1 MKYSASEDTL
11 ILSLPFILINLALFT
26 RDLLGLGFLP
36 NMRNTWISCLCF
48 THTLCRCMST
58 YHSSFT
64 HTNACEKKPL
74 SSVSLGPDYL
84 FSTSCTSCFL
94 LETWGSVL
102 YIQINHKSITVC
114 SQEYLL
120 QISVHTSFMS
130 VQISLSTHVN
140 TLAYWIC
147 TACAEYANK
156 LKNY

>member
-11 ILSLPFILINLALFT
+11 ILSLPFLLINLALFT

-36 NMRNTWISCLCF
+36 NMRNTWISCLYF

-58 YHSSFT
+58 RRSSST

-84 FSTSCTSCFL
+84 FSTW
-94 LETWGSVL
+94 ETWGSVL